1 MVTPHDAAGL
11 KAWQMVGGELAVLR
25 ARLLHAVKSLIVQ
38 AALALDLLDC
48 LEGRV
53 ITLIVVVHEAALVE
67 VWLAVKGLL
76 DRVEVSAKDG
86 NAALSI
92 VRFEFELWQTALAH
106 GAAVP
111 RDEGAVLE
119 ASANAQIEQC

>member
-1 MVTPHDAAGL
+1 
-11 KAWQMVGGELAVLR
+11 MVGGELAVLR

-92 VRFEFELWQTALAH
+92 VRFEFELW
-106 GAAVP
+106 
-111 RDEGAVLE
+111 
-119 ASANAQIEQC
+119 